1 MGCLPPLL
9 RRRAG
14 GTRNLAVCG
23 FATAVAVALT
33 VSCSPVPAGGGSSPV
48 PAGGGSSPSV
58 PSSTA
63 AAAAGPVLA
72 ELNQLRDNYSRQ
84 IIAIQLTNTTSAP
97 VTVRGASVAS
107 PLFAGPIEWQAGPG
121 GTELPPGQT
130 KSLPAQLPAA
140 ECGPGNGTLTKSGG
154 STGGSPGGSMSGS
167 PGGQLNDGPEP
178 AGPVVA
184 LRLADA
190 PDGASATAVHAADP
204 YGVLGRN
211 NVEMCLAQAAAAVAA
226 FRLEPE
232 LEVSAD
238 GRSALMALTITPR
251 STPGTANPGSA
262 GTLSINWI
270 DRTTLLDE
278 DQSAP
283 WPRSV
288 SVQAGGGGS
297 QRYRL
302 GIRPARCDA
311 HAVAEDKVGTLLPLR
326 VSAGGRDGL
335 LKVDAGALLRGRIH
349 DFVTAACGRQ

>member
-1 MGCLPPLL
+1 M
-9 RRRAG
+9 
-14 GTRNLAVCG
+14 CG
-23 FATAVAVALT
+23 FAATVAAVALT
-33 VSCSPVPAGGGSSPV
+33 VSCSSPV
-48 PAGGGSSPSV
+48 PSGAGSSPSV
-58 PSSTA
+58 TSS
-63 AAAAGPVLA
+63 AAAGPVTA

-84 IIAIQLTNTTSAP
+84 IIAIELTNTTSAP
-97 VTVRGASVAS
+97 LTVRGAGVAS
-107 PLFAGPIEWQAGPG
+107 PLFAGSIEWLAGPG
-121 GTELPPGQT
+121 GIELPPGQT

-140 ECGPGNGTLTKSGG
+140 ECGSGNAPLARA
-154 STGGSPGGSMSGS
+154 GGSPDGQLSGSMSGLPDGSMSGS
-167 PGGQLNDGPEP
+167 PGGSPGGLTGGSPGDGPRP
-178 AGPVVA
+178 GGPVVA
-184 LRLADA
+184 LRLADG
-190 PDGASATAVHAADP
+190 PDAGSSATVQATDP
-204 YGVLGRN
+204 YGVLDRN
-211 NVEMCLAQAAAAVAA
+211 NAEMCLAQAAASVAA
-226 FRLEPE
+226 IRLEPD

-238 GRSALMALTITPR
+238 GHSAVMTLTITPR

-262 GTLSINWI
+262 GTLTINWI
-270 DRTTLLDE
+270 DRTTLLGE

-288 SVQAGGGGS
+288 SVQAGGGS

>member
-1 MGCLPPLL
+1 
-9 RRRAG
+9 
-14 GTRNLAVCG
+14 V
-23 FATAVAVALT
+23 
-33 VSCSPVPAGGGSSPV
+33 
-48 PAGGGSSPSV
+48 
-58 PSSTA
+58 
-63 AAAAGPVLA
+63 

-84 IIAIQLTNTTSAP
+84 IIAIELTNTTSAP
-97 VTVRGASVAS
+97 LTVRGAGVAS
-107 PLFAGPIEWQAGPG
+107 PLFAGSIEWPAGPG
-121 GTELPPGQT
+121 GIELPPGQT

-140 ECGPGNGTLTKSGG
+140 ECGSGNAPLARA
-154 STGGSPGGSMSGS
+154 GGSPDGSMSGSPSGSPGGLPDGSMSGS
-167 PGGQLNDGPEP
+167 PGGSPGEGPRP
-178 AGPVVA
+178 GGPVVA
-184 LRLADA
+184 LRLADG
-190 PDGASATAVHAADP
+190 PDAGSSATVQATDP
-204 YGVLGRN
+204 YGVLDRN
-211 NVEMCLAQAAAAVAA
+211 NAEMCLAQAAAAVAA
-226 FRLEPE
+226 IRLEPD

-238 GRSALMALTITPR
+238 GQSAVMTLTITPR
-251 STPGTANPGSA
+251 ITPGMANPGSA
-262 GTLSINWI
+262 GALTINWI
-270 DRTTLLDE
+270 DRTTLLGE